1 MRSPARPRHTGLP
14 AGSGRHRPTHEG
26 WLWAAAGAWTG
37 SEGTQCTPDGH
48 SRPTRTAPVPL
59 AAPLQKPDVSCQS
72 VGRWGE
78 MLTANVPTAPVKT
91 RTPGTALSTCRC
103 RGPCPPRRVCV
114 QQEGPYR
121 RGPRLSSSWAR
132 KPIPLPLTSC
142 PAPDSGHRALRQ
154 GRSGK
159 GDCSNTATAPRHW
172 AHAVLGKC
180 GQGRPAA
187 CSLSL
192 PAVGTERP
200 RAAETPPP
208 VTGPRGTSGSDGPQ
222 EPAEGVRQRCL
233 APPRRSVVFII
244 SLRCTQRVFPS
255 QMRRTEL
262 FPHGRC

>member
-26 WLWAAAGAWTG
+26 WLWAAAGARTG

-78 MLTANVPTAPVKT
+78 MLTANVPTAPVQT

-103 RGPCPPRRVCV
+103 RGPGPPRRVCV

-187 CSLSL
+187 CRVQPF
-192 PAVGTERP
+192 PAGGGHGAAPGSRDAASCD
-200 RAAETPPP
+200 RAPGDLGSRWT
-208 VTGPRGTSGSDGPQ
+208 TGTS
-222 EPAEGVRQRCL
+222 
-233 APPRRSVVFII
+233 
-244 SLRCTQRVFPS
+244 
-255 QMRRTEL
+255 
-262 FPHGRC
+262 